1 MRQAV
6 DSWLSDTGATSVE
19 YVLLATFIAVAVAV
33 AIGALGLAALSLF
46 TEGVVEIPWG
56 S

>member
-1 MRQAV
+1 VRRAV
-6 DSWLSDTGATSVE
+6 DSWLNDRGATSVE

-46 TEGVVEIPWG
+46 TDGVEEIPWG
-56 S
+56 G